1 MANLLISGGTVLD
14 PGRKL
19 NGPAEVLIL
28 GGRVAFVGPA
38 AGTRELLTPEVV
50 TLDASGLLVTPG
62 LIDMHVH
69 FREPGMEEEET
80 IASGAAAAVWQ
91 VKRPLPH
98 PSSIRSSLAPGSRE
112 RQLPRRAWGSE
123 ISHWAHRSIRGTRFF
138 FLLIR
143 IGFPPLMADANL
155 RNPGEFR
162 HFLAII
168 P

>member
-1 MANLLISGGTVLD
+1 MSRARSMAMTMAS
-14 PGRKL
+14 
-19 NGPAEVLIL
+19 
-28 GGRVAFVGPA
+28 
-38 AGTRELLTPEVV
+38 GTRSTA
-50 TLDASGLLVTPG
+50 TNRT
-62 LIDMHVH
+62 
-69 FREPGMEEEET
+69 
-80 IASGAAAAVWQ
+80 SGAAAAVWQ

-112 RQLPRRAWGSE
+112 RQFPRRAWGSE